1 MHVNYLYLLHWS
13 DSISAKKSAAKILD
27 YGCGSGE
34 VVLSGRNK
42 GLNIFGAD
50 VFYAGANSKEEV
62 ERLNLLGKTIQEI
75 KQGKI
80 NFEDA
85 TFDLVL
91 SNQVFEH
98 VQDLES
104 VLMEIHR
111 VMKKDAF
118 LLCLFPAKDVLREG
132 HIGIPLVHWLAKDSK
147 IRYYYAL
154 SLRWLGFGYFKANKT
169 KSQWT
174 QDALDWLDKY
184 TIYRE
189 KKEILAIFNRYF
201 TLQMIE
207 EDYIKYRLSFS
218 PGLSWLYQI
227 LKIPLMPEVSGIL
240 MQKLAGMVF
249 LAKKKETF

>member
-1 MHVNYLYLLHWS
+1 MANHYSYLLHWS
-13 DSISAKKSAAKILD
+13 DSISAKSSAAKILD
-27 YGCGSGE
+27 YGCGSGK
-34 VVLSGRNK
+34 VVLAGRNK

-62 ERLNLLGKTIQEI
+62 EMLNLLGKEIQEI

-104 VLMEIHR
+104 VLREIHR
-111 VMKKDAF
+111 VMKKDAL
-118 LLCLFPAKDVLREG
+118 LLCLFPAKEVFREG
-132 HIGIPLVHWLAKDSK
+132 HIGIPFVHWLAKDSK

-154 SLRWLGFGYFKANKT
+154 SLRCLGLGYFKANKT
-169 KSQWT
+169 KIQWT
-174 QDALDWLDKY
+174 QDALNWLDKY
-184 TIYRE
+184 TIYRD
-189 KKEILAIFNRYF
+189 KKEIVAIFNRYF
-201 TLQMIE
+201 TVEMIE
-207 EDYIKYRLSFS
+207 KDYIKYKLSFN
-218 PGLSWLYQI
+218 PRLSWLDQI
-227 LKIPLMPEVSGIL
+227 LKIPLMPELSSIL